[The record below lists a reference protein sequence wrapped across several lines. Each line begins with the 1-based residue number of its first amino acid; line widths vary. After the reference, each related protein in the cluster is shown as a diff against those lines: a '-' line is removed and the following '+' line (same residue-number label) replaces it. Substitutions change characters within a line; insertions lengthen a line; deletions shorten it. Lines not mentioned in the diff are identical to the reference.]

1 LMQHIV
7 EMRGTGPRLTEDQIR
22 QCFQKTFDVIQQL
35 KVDAGLGDTVSNFNL
50 MVTNGHRLFGTR
62 YSSNPEKETR
72 TLYYSAGTGF
82 QCKDGVCHMEEDGSK
97 PESVLI
103 VSEKLTENVSEWN
116 PIPPNHFISVDED
129 LRVQLSSMRH

>member
-1 LMQHIV
+1 
-7 EMRGTGPRLTEDQIR
+7 
-22 QCFQKTFDVIQQL
+22 
-35 KVDAGLGDTVSNFNL
+35 VDAGLGDTVSNFNL

-82 QCKDGVCHMEEDGSK
+82 QCKDGICHMEGDGSK
-97 PESVLI
+97 LESVLI